1 MLSHGCFFSALLVYY
16 IPKML
21 GKKTRLIVNLHIILG
36 SLSVLGMLY
45 ETLMKFGTDKFVK
58 YLGFSCVM
66 LAIATT
72 GYLITKNGKKSIKWH
87 ILATLSFFVY
97 LVLIIVL

>member
-1 MLSHGCFFSALLVYY
+1 MLSHGCFFAALLVYY
-16 IPKML
+16 IPKMF

-45 ETLMKFGTDKFVK
+45 ETMMKFGTDKFLK
-58 YLGFSCVM
+58 YLGFSCIM
-66 LAIATT
+66 LAIAET
-72 GYLITKNGKKSIKWH
+72 GYSITKNGKPSVKWH
-87 ILATLSFFVY
+87 IIATLSFFAY